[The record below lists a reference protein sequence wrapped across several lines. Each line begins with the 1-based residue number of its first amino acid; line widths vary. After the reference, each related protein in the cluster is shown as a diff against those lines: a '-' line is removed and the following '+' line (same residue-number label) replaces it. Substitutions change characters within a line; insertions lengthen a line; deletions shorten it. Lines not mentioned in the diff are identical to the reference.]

1 MVSMFKYVPNNN
13 NISIDVEKML
23 LAIWKEFIFGG
34 HLFALGATCVVAM
47 CSLLFG
53 LPIGLDLLLVT
64 YLIFY
69 PIYLY
74 DYTQGATDDVLTN
87 SARANYLSG
96 NKKAYFVIAGSFAV
110 LTMLFIHFSN
120 SITMLLGFAVLVLGL
135 LYSSYFKKL
144 TKKIIA
150 FKNFFVSAV
159 WALLVLFF
167 FFYYSVPITAAA
179 LIMAGFVF
187 TRMVAIQI
195 LFDVRDVDGDRKNGL
210 LTIPVVMGNHK
221 EFGLLKCLNIASI
234 ALLSF
239 AVYFHILPLISLSFV
254 PVMFYAFSYIRKVKS
269 SMNNYACYLLA
280 AVEPIVWFSVV
291 FFGSNL
297 GKLTVLVSIM
307 L

>member
-96 NKKAYFVIAGSFAV
+96 NKKAYFVIAGSVAV

-135 LYSSYFKKL
+135 LYSCYFKKL

>member
-1 MVSMFKYVPNNN
+1 MVSMFKYVSDNKV
-13 NISIDVEKML
+13 SIDLEKML
-23 LAIWKEFIFGG
+23 ISFWKEFIFGG
-34 HLFALGATCVVAM
+34 HLFALGAVSVVAM

-53 LPIGLDLLLVT
+53 LPIGPDLLLVT

-74 DYTQGATDDVLTN
+74 DYTQGAADDLLTN
-87 SARANYLSG
+87 SVRAKYLSG
-96 NKKAYFVIAGSFAV
+96 NKKTYIVVAGSFAV
-110 LTMLFIHFSN
+110 LTMLFLHYTN
-120 SITMLLGFAVLVLGL
+120 RTTMLLGFVVLVLGL
-135 LYSSYFKKL
+135 LYSSYFKKI
-144 TKKIIA
+144 TKKIVA
-150 FKNFFVSAV
+150 FKNFFVSSV

-167 FFYYSVPITAAA
+167 FFYYSIPITKAA

-195 LFDVRDVDGDRKNGL
+195 LFDVRDIDGDRKNGL
-210 LTIPVVMGNHK
+210 LTIPVVMGDHK
-221 EFGLLKCLNIASI
+221 EFGLLKFLNFASI
-234 ALLSF
+234 ALLVFS
-239 AVYFHILPLISLSFV
+239 VYFGLLPFISLSFV
-254 PVMFYAFSYIRKVKS
+254 PVMFYAANYINKVRS

-280 AVEPIVWFSVV
+280 AVEPIIWFSTV

>member
-1 MVSMFKYVPNNN
+1 MVSMFKYVSNYN
-13 NISIDVEKML
+13 NISIDIEKMIISL
-23 LAIWKEFIFGG
+23 WKEFIFGG

-53 LPIGLDLLLVT
+53 LPVGLDLLLVT

-74 DYTQGATDDVLTN
+74 DYTQGATDDLMTN
-87 SARANYLSG
+87 SARASYLSG
-96 NKKAYFVIAGSFAV
+96 NKKAYFVVAGSFAV
-110 LTMLFIHFSN
+110 LTILFMQFSN
-120 SITMLLGFAVLVLGL
+120 LITMLLGFVVLVLGL

-150 FKNFFVSAV
+150 FKNIFVSAV

-167 FFYYSVPITAAA
+167 FFYYSIPITAAA

-195 LFDVRDVDGDRKNGL
+195 LFDVRDVEGDRKNGL
-210 LTIPVVMGNHK
+210 LTIPVVMGDHK
-221 EFGLLKCLNIASI
+221 EFGLLKYLNIASI
-234 ALLSF
+234 ALLTF
-239 AVYFHILPLISLSFV
+239 AVYFHILPLVTLSFV
-254 PVMFYAFSYIRKVKS
+254 PVMFYAFSYIKKVKS
-269 SMNNYACYLLA
+269 AMNNYACYLLA
-280 AVEPIVWFSVV
+280 AVEPIIWFSVV

>member
-1 MVSMFKYVPNNN
+1 MVSMFKYVPSNN
-13 NISIDVEKML
+13 NISIDVENML
-23 LAIWKEFIFGG
+23 LTIWKEFIFGG

-74 DYTQGATDDVLTN
+74 DYTQGANDDVLTN

-135 LYSSYFKKL
+135 LYNSYFKKL

-150 FKNFFVSAV
+150 FKNLFVSAV

>member
-1 MVSMFKYVPNNN
+1 
-13 NISIDVEKML
+13 
-23 LAIWKEFIFGG
+23 
-34 HLFALGATCVVAM
+34 M

-74 DYTQGATDDVLTN
+74 DYTQGATDDILTN

-96 NKKAYFVIAGSFAV
+96 NKKTYFIVAGSLVV
-110 LTMLFIHFSN
+110 LTVLFMHFSN
-120 SITMLLGFAVLVLGL
+120 SITMIMGFVVLALGL

-150 FKNFFVSAV
+150 FKNFFVSTV

-167 FFYYSVPITAAA
+167 FFYYSIPINAAA
-179 LIMAGFVF
+179 LIVAGFVF
-187 TRMVAIQI
+187 TRMIAIQI
-195 LFDVRDVDGDRKNGL
+195 LFDVRDVEGDRKNGL
-210 LTIPVVMGNHK
+210 LTIPVVMGSHK
-221 EFGLLKCLNIASI
+221 EFGLLKILNIASI
-234 ALLSF
+234 ALLTF
-239 AVYFHILPLISLSFV
+239 AVYLHILPLISLSFV
-254 PVMFYAFSYIRKVKS
+254 PVMFYAFSYIKKVKS
-269 SMNNYACYLLA
+269 AMNNYSCYLLA

-297 GKLTVLVSIM
+297 GKLIILLSAM
-307 L
+307 M

>member
-13 NISIDVEKML
+13 NISIDVENMRL
-23 LAIWKEFIFGG
+23 TIWKEFIFGG

>member
-96 NKKAYFVIAGSFAV
+96 NKKAYFVIAGSVAV

>member
-1 MVSMFKYVPNNN
+1 MVSMFKYVPSNN
-13 NISIDVEKML
+13 NISIDVENML
-23 LAIWKEFIFGG
+23 LTIWKEFIFGG

-74 DYTQGATDDVLTN
+74 DYTQGANDDVLTN

-150 FKNFFVSAV
+150 FKNLFVSAV

>member
-1 MVSMFKYVPNNN
+1 MVSMFKYVSANNN
-13 NISIDVEKML
+13 VSIDLEKML
-23 LAIWKEFIFGG
+23 ISFWKEFIFGG
-34 HLFALGATCVVAM
+34 HLFALGAVCVMAM
-47 CSLLFG
+47 CSLIFG
-53 LPIGLDLLLVT
+53 LPIGSDLLLVT

-74 DYTQGATDDVLTN
+74 DYTRGADDDLLTN
-87 SARANYLSG
+87 SARAKYLSG
-96 NKKAYFVIAGSFAV
+96 NKKAYIVVAGSFAI
-110 LTMLFIHFSN
+110 LTMLFMHFSN
-120 SITMLLGFAVLVLGL
+120 SITMLLGFVVLVLGL

-167 FFYYSVPITAAA
+167 FFYYSIPITVAA

-195 LFDVRDVDGDRKNGL
+195 LFDVRDVEGDRKNGL
-210 LTIPVVMGNHK
+210 LTIPVVMGNHR

-234 ALLSF
+234 ALLVFSVF
-239 AVYFHILPLISLSFV
+239 VHVLPLLSLSFV
-254 PVMFYAFSYIRKVKS
+254 PVMFYAFGYTKKVRK
-269 SMNNYACYLLA
+269 SMNNYAFYLLA
-280 AVEPIVWFSVV
+280 AVEPIIWFSVV
-291 FFGSNL
+291 FFGNNL